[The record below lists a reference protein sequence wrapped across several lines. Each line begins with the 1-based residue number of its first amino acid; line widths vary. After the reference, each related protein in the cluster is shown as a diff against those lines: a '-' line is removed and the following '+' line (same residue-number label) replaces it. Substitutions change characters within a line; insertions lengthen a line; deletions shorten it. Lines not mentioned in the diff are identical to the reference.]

1 VNIVFGIVAGT
12 HILAALLVGVRLV
25 RGPSML
31 DRAVAL
37 DVLVAVIMAG
47 LGLRAIIADEPWEL
61 VPMLVVSLVGF
72 TGSAAFARFMLY
84 RDDEVADP

>member
-1 VNIVFGIVAGT
+1 M
-12 HILAALLVGVRLV
+12 LVGVRLV

-84 RDDEVADP
+84 RDDQVADP